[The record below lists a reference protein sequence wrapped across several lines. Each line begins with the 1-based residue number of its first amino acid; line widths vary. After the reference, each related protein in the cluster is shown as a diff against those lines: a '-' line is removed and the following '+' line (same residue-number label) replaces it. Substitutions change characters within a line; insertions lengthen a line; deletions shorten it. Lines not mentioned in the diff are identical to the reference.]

1 MNTQFH
7 APHALGNSQ
16 SFQLVSCHFSPF
28 FSKEKNL
35 ISMQIMQK
43 IPAIKEEAEATT
55 AEKKE
60 DEKILKSN

>member
-7 APHALGNSQ
+7 APHALRNSQ
-16 SFQLVSCHFSPF
+16 SFQLAHFF
-28 FSKEKNL
+28 FPKEENL

-55 AEKKE
+55 AEK

>member
-1 MNTQFH
+1 
-7 APHALGNSQ
+7 
-16 SFQLVSCHFSPF
+16 
-28 FSKEKNL
+28 
-35 ISMQIMQK
+35 MQIMQK